1 MSATLFGQYLRERNV
16 ISPERLKA
24 ASDEVRRRNRSLG
37 QLAIDSGYLTQAEV
51 SELNHAQRT
60 TDMML
65 GELAVKRALLSQDD
79 LERLIILQKATQVSL
94 AQVLVESGDF
104 SETHI
109 RELELDYLEK
119 QKLTRKLCERIL
131 TEIPQSESVQLCL
144 NELIKGLQRICKQV
158 VAVNAIEKEG
168 QLKQSL
174 PYVVLQKVS
183 GPSSF
188 HFGFAVCSDQ
198 VQKISTALTGTEQ
211 NQAYIPVKAI
221 EHFSDI
227 VVKNACAKMQQE
239 KENVVSHQPK
249 AFFIG
254 EQMPAYRD
262 MVGVNMVTED
272 GSFEAMFFTDP

>member
-1 MSATLFGQYLRERNV
+1 MTTPLFGQYLRERNLL
-16 ISPERLKA
+16 SADRLKS

-37 QLAIDSGYLTQAEV
+37 QLAVDSGYLSQAV
-51 SELNHAQRT
+51 VTELNHAQRT

-65 GELAVKRALLSQDD
+65 GELAVKRGLLSQDD

-94 AQVLVESGDF
+94 AQVLVEAGDF
-104 SETHI
+104 SEPDI
-109 RELELDYLEK
+109 RALEQEYAEK

-174 PYVVLQKVS
+174 PYVVLQKVT
-183 GPSSF
+183 GPSNF
-188 HFGFAVCSDQ
+188 HFGIAVCSDQ
-198 VQKISTALTGTEQ
+198 VQKISTALTGTEPS
-211 NQAYIPVKAI
+211 QAFIPVRAI

-227 VVKNACAKMQQE
+227 VVKNACAKMPRDRE
-239 KENVVSHQPK
+239 HVVSHQPK

-254 EQMPAYRD
+254 DQMPAYRD
-262 MVGVNMVTED
+262 MVGVNMITED
-272 GSFEAMFFTDP
+272 GNFEAMFFTDQ